1 MSAPIGNTVQCGVY
15 MINFSTQTFPIP
27 FSGTYV
33 DFGYPNDCDDA
44 YLVYP
49 GFKVTVS
56 QVATSG
62 PDTPYTLDNTNG
74 KSPAY
79 WYITTAALVNKGTQW
94 NVYYMGVEIKKIV
107 YTISSFSATATN
119 TAALNSAPPTAT
131 IPVVPSNCVFT
142 NTN

>member
-15 MINFSTQTFPIP
+15 MVNTTTQTFPIS
-27 FSGTYV
+27 FSGTAG
-33 DFGYPNDCDDA
+33 DFGYINDQDDA

-56 QVATSG
+56 LIAAPT
-62 PDTPYTLDNTNG
+62 DTPYTLDNTNG

-79 WYITTAALVNKGTQW
+79 WYLTASPLVNKATQW

-107 YTISSFSATATN
+107 YTISSFSTTATN
-119 TAALNSAPPTAT
+119 TASLNSASPTA
-131 IPVVPSNCVFT
+131 PVVPSNCVFT

>member
-15 MINFSTQTFPIP
+15 MVNTSTQTFPIP

-33 DFGYPNDCDDA
+33 DFGYPNDVDDT

-56 QVATSG
+56 GITS
-62 PDTPYTLDNTNG
+62 PTDTPYTLDNTNG

-79 WYITTAALVNKGTQW
+79 WFISTNALLNKATQW
-94 NVYYMGVEIKKIV
+94 NVYYMGVEIKKNLYYI
-107 YTISSFSATATN
+107 TSTTTAQ
-119 TAALNSAPPTAT
+119 LNSLSPTA
-131 IPVVPSNCVFT
+131 PVVPSASVFT